1 MVKHVLQ
8 RFGAE
13 EQELVAEAVGK
24 MADALELWLQ
34 GDMDAVMQE
43 YNKSRLSKK
52 QSQMKLLKNKF
63 GIISNIFLCLLT
75 NQMYTE

>member
-1 MVKHVLQ
+1 MLFRSKIGIGHPAHNNKAVIKHVLQ

-13 EQELVAEAVGK
+13 EQELVAEAVEK

-43 YNKSRLSKK
+43 YNKKPPK
-52 QSQMKLLKNKF
+52 QKSE
-63 GIISNIFLCLLT
+63 SNET
-75 NQMYTE
+75 VKE

>member
-1 MVKHVLQ
+1 MIKHVLQ

-13 EQELVAEAVGK
+13 EQELVAEAVEK

-43 YNKSRLSKK
+43 YNKSRLSKN